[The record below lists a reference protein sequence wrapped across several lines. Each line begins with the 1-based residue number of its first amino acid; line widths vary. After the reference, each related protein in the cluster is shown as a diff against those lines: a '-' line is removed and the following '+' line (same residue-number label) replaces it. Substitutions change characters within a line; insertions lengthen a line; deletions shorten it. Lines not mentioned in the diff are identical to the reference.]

1 MLELEVVPE
10 RSLGCEQ
17 WEFILG
23 ESLHLSFV
31 CFGFRNYCFSALFV
45 KCILPICIYYLFFN
59 VARNKAASSR

>member
-23 ESLHLSFV
+23 K
-31 CFGFRNYCFSALFV
+31 GY
-45 KCILPICIYYLFFN
+45 PN
-59 VARNKAASSR
+59 VAFVTCVLIYVFEDLINI

>member
-23 ESLHLSFV
+23 KGYTNVTFV
-31 CFGFRNYCFSALFV
+31 TCVL
-45 KCILPICIYYLFFN
+45 IYMFEDIIN
-59 VARNKAASSR
+59 I